1 MGNLISSARR
11 SSTSKSNHPEAVV
24 FSQQDISDTLQREG
38 YNDRDHGRITW
49 KTLFSS
55 DRTSTS
61 ALTAGIAT
69 CPPRREGQPR
79 TFGGHLAPHRHAH
92 PEIYYV
98 IRGTGIVNVEMIEHR
113 VEAGSAVFIPGNAE
127 HSVRN
132 ESLTE
137 DLVFHYCFAADSFK
151 DVKYR
156 FTNDAGAMGRM
167 MMATGSQFEK
177 AFCFNWGES
186 AGAVGLRS
194 FLYSHASKA
203 MERELVRFG

>member
-1 MGNLISSARR
+1 MGNFISSTRR

-92 PEIYYV
+92 PKIYFV
-98 IRGTGIVNVEMIEHR
+98 VRGTGIVNVEMIEHR
-113 VEAGSAVFIPGNAE
+113 VEAGSVVFIPGNAE

-156 FTNDAGAMGRM
+156 FTNDSGAMGRM
-167 MMATGSQFEK
+167 
-177 AFCFNWGES
+177 S
-186 AGAVGLRS
+186 ASNR
-194 FLYSHASKA
+194 
-203 MERELVRFG
+203 

>member
-11 SSTSKSNHPEAVV
+11 SSASKSNHPEAVV
-24 FSQQDISDTLQREG
+24 FSQQDIADNFKPEG

-92 PEIYYV
+92 PKIYFV
-98 IRGTGIVNVEMIEHR
+98 IRGAGVVNVEMIEHR
-113 VEAGSAVFIPGNAE
+113 VEAGSVIFIPGNAE

-137 DLVFHYCFAADSFK
+137 DFVFHYCFAADSFK

-156 FTNDAGAMGRM
+156 FTNDSGAMGRM
-167 MMATGSQFEK
+167 STS
-177 AFCFNWGES
+177 N
-186 AGAVGLRS
+186 R
-194 FLYSHASKA
+194 
-203 MERELVRFG
+203 

>member
-1 MGNLISSARR
+1 MSGDEAEHTYLDPPAFTSRPFNMGNFISSIRR

-92 PEIYYV
+92 PEIYFV

-113 VEAGSAVFIPGNAE
+113 VEAGSVVFIPGNAE

-156 FTNDAGAMGRM
+156 FTNDSGAMGRM
-167 MMATGSQFEK
+167 STS
-177 AFCFNWGES
+177 N
-186 AGAVGLRS
+186 R
-194 FLYSHASKA
+194 
-203 MERELVRFG
+203 